1 MTALPEVDALAAR
14 IHQTAVDHGFWDKP
28 RNLGEMLMLVC
39 SELAECLEEDR
50 EHKGTVYFKCPA
62 CGYTQ
67 IVQDVDYHFIP
78 PPPPGSAMQRMMR
91 YFRGAFAGSEQIMCE
106 YKGPL
111 KPEGTLVEVADAII
125 RLFDTG
131 HDMASKTRFTLSQV
145 MLIKMDYNDTR
156 SRMHGKAY

>member
-14 IHQTAVDHGFWDKP
+14 IHQTAVDHGFWDKD

-50 EHKGTVYFKCPA
+50 ERRAHVWFRHKDDCVHEPLNSLQDLIGPA
-62 CGYTQ
+62 REDCTCN
-67 IVQDVDYHFIP
+67 P
-78 PPPPGSAMQRMMR
+78 
-91 YFRGAFAGSEQIMCE
+91 
-106 YKGPL
+106 
-111 KPEGTLVEVADAII
+111 KPEGALVEVADAII

-131 HDMASKTRFTLSQV
+131 HDMASRTRYTLSEV

-156 SRMHGKAY
+156 SHMHGKRY

>member
-50 EHKGTVYFKCPA
+50 EHNPLIYFQCTE
-62 CGYTQ
+62 CGYRALNLREELAAWGHYKPDTQ
-67 IVQDVDYHFIP
+67 GKPCLNNH
-78 PPPPGSAMQRMMR
+78 A
-91 YFRGAFAGSEQIMCE
+91 
-106 YKGPL
+106 L
-111 KPEGTLVEVADAII
+111 KPEGALVEVADAII

-131 HDMASKTRFTLSQV
+131 HDMASRTRYTLSEV

-156 SRMHGKAY
+156 SHMHGKRY